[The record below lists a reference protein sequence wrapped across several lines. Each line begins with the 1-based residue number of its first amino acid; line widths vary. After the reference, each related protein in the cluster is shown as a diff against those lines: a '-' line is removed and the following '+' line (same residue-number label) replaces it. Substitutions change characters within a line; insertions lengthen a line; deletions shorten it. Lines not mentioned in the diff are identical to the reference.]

1 MLDIIRLYDSK
12 TKKAVARGILEAL
25 PEWFGIAEAREEYIA
40 QSAAEPFWC
49 AYDGDKPIGFLY
61 IHQTGDAT
69 LELYAMGVLKEY
81 HRLGAGKALF
91 AAAYEYARAN
101 GYCFIQVKTVQMGKY
116 ADYDKTN
123 LFYKSLEFREF
134 ELFPTLWDE
143 RNPCQIYVMA
153 VK

>member
-40 QSAAEPFWC
+40 QSAAEPFWS

-61 IHQTGDAT
+61 IHQTSDAT

-101 GYCFIQVKTVQMGKY
+101 GYCFIQ
-116 ADYDKTN
+116 
-123 LFYKSLEFREF
+123 YKWANTRTTTKRIFSTSRSGSWSSSCSQRFGTSITRAKSM
-134 ELFPTLWDE
+134 LW
-143 RNPCQIYVMA
+143 R
-153 VK
+153 

>member
-69 LELYAMGVLKEY
+69 LELYAMGVLKDTTVWAQARHY
-81 HRLGAGKALF
+81 SPRHMNMRAQTAIALF
-91 AAAYEYARAN
+91 R
-101 GYCFIQVKTVQMGKY
+101 
-116 ADYDKTN
+116 
-123 LFYKSLEFREF
+123 
-134 ELFPTLWDE
+134 
-143 RNPCQIYVMA
+143 
-153 VK
+153 

>member
-69 LELYAMGVLKEY
+69 LELRNGRFEGIPP
-81 HRLGAGKALF
+81 LGRRQGII
-91 AAAYEYARAN
+91 RR
-101 GYCFIQVKTVQMGKY
+101 GI
-116 ADYDKTN
+116 
-123 LFYKSLEFREF
+123 
-134 ELFPTLWDE
+134 
-143 RNPCQIYVMA
+143 
-153 VK
+153 